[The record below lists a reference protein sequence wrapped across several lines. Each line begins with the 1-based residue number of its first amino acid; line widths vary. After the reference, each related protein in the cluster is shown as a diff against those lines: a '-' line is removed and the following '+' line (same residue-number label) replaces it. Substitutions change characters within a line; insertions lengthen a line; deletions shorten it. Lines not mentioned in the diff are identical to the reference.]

1 MSRYTKS
8 ERAKYLEKYSR
19 YQGTQRSFCESAGIN
34 LGTFQYWLRES
45 RQQESGSG
53 FVEILKAQT
62 VSEREY
68 VEITTRSGTTI
79 RIPL

>member
-19 YQGTQRSFCESAGIN
+19 YQGTQKSFCKSAGIK
-34 LGTFQYWLRES
+34 LGTLQYWLRES
-45 RQQESGSG
+45 RQQEAGSG
-53 FVEILKAQT
+53 FVEVLPAET
-62 VSEREY
+62 VDEREY
-68 VEITTRSGTTI
+68 VEITTRGGTTI